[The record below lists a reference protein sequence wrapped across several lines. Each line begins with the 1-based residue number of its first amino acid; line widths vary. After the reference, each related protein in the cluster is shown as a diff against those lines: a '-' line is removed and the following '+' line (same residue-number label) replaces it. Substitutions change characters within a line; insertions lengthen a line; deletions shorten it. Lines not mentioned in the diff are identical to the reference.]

1 MPKARILLV
10 EDEPGLALTVGDLF
24 RAEGYSVDV
33 AADGERGLS
42 CALDANA
49 PDLVLLDIMLPGIDG
64 FDVCRT
70 LRRRGVRTPILML
83 TARGEI
89 KDRVKGLRLGADD
102 YLVKPFDPTELLA
115 RVEALLRRTS
125 DTAEQE
131 HICFGEVEVDLRGM
145 TVKRGGLEVEMTA
158 MEFQLLCYFI
168 QNEGRVLTRE
178 EILKEVWG
186 FQRAPQTRTVDVHI
200 TWLRSKV
207 EPDRGK
213 PRFLV
218 TVRGA
223 GYKFVR

>member
-1 MPKARILLV
+1 MLKTRILLV
-10 EDEPGLALTVGDLF
+10 EDEPGLATTVGDLL
-24 RAEGYSVDV
+24 RAEGYSVDI
-33 AADGERGLS
+33 AEDGEHGLR

-49 PDLVLLDIMLPGIDG
+49 PDLVLLDVMLPGIDG

-125 DTAEQE
+125 GTAERE
-131 HICFGEVEVDLRGM
+131 PVCFGEVEVDLRGM
-145 TVKRGGLEVEMTA
+145 TVRRAGLEVEMTA
-158 MEFQLLCYFI
+158 MEFQLLCYMI
-168 QNEGRVLTRE
+168 ENEGRVLSRE

-213 PRFLV
+213 PQFLV
-218 TVRGA
+218 TVRGT